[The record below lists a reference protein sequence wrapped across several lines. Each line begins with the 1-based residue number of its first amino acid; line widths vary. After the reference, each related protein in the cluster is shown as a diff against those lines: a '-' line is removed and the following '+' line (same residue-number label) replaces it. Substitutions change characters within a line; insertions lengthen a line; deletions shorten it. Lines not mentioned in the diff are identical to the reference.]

1 MREVLATMNGRL
13 NWHPGFLQC
22 LMGMPNTPT
31 DLLKCCSTAIEAA
44 MDDPLFLP
52 SITAMCK
59 GKGNAGILTQTNRI
73 EWAYPLEAGLVT
85 DDVAEMRNASE
96 SLKRQQRG
104 QRGATDTVTEGAA
117 IPGPAIVGADVGAAA
132 GAAAQQAAAGT
143 GNIAVGAVSR
153 ASAVA
158 RGMGMGSDS
167 TDSTVAASSV
177 VLGAARRRVVAPP
190 AASESPRVVGRPIAC
205 PVASEVSFTSMLAST
220 LHHHIRNKFVDIEVL
235 HQFNVLGSI
244 PDIVLVSSPE
254 LSPATPRG
262 ACDPASVER
271 EGVPKLPFAF
281 IEVGS
286 DPFPSKVNQMFLYAL
301 KNLVTLVDGHTR
313 LRNPCQLG
321 LHIES
326 PRQTRAGK
334 SQLSLQWTLLG
345 YCITR
350 PPITTPTPTR
360 AVIADVVLG
369 SGNLSNLGWAL
380 EMLVLCCLHCG
391 WDYSPIALDWPSNVF
406 LTTKKVFKVYR
417 NGTKRKPNIQLFQ
430 SISGVEAELITVG
443 NPQPTCQILQ
453 YPFQQGS
460 HTASSVQ
467 QAQTIARQLENLHR
481 LGFVHGDIRGG
492 NLIFGDKSVII
503 DFDFASPRG
512 SAYPNGYTTEGLGD
526 AERHPAAK
534 NLDAIMDPSHDIFSL
549 HSILKQYAC
558 SEEASQ
564 DQWTTALAALDRDS
578 QPLSEFINSCR
589 HILQCAL
596 IRVVPTN
603 SHGVDSSSPVKGA
616 GTGSPPR
623 AAPAPTSDGAS
634 KATSSNDASKA
645 ASTGPPPQLLRTS
658 SSKAASESGASR
670 APSRAS
676 ESGASRAPSRAS
688 ESGASRAPSRASEA
702 PSVPSQSRASMADGM
717 KEGMENLAI
726 TC

>member
-467 QAQTIARQLENLHR
+467 QVLTIARQLDKLHTE
-481 LGFVHGDIRGG
+481 LKIVHGDIRGG

-503 DFDFASPRG
+503 DFDFASPETG
-512 SAYPNGYTTEGLGD
+512 MSQCPTYPDGYTTDGLGD

-534 NLDAIMDPSHDIFSL
+534 SGARMAFIHDIYSL
-549 HSILKQYAC
+549 HSVLKGYTC
-558 SEEASQ
+558 DGSEQHERIWR
-564 DQWTTALAALDRDS
+564 DALGALVERLDLKYFIDLCEPIAS
-578 QPLSEFINSCR
+578 QPLRLSC
-589 HILQCAL
+589 A
-596 IRVVPTN
+596 RV
-603 SHGVDSSSPVKGA
+603 SSDSPKKV

-623 AAPAPTSDGAS
+623 PDAPVTGSRMSSRGSASPMESSAPDG
-634 KATSSNDASKA
+634 DGL
-645 ASTGPPPQLLRTS
+645 GP
-658 SSKAASESGASR
+658 
-670 APSRAS
+670 
-676 ESGASRAPSRAS
+676 
-688 ESGASRAPSRASEA
+688 
-702 PSVPSQSRASMADGM
+702 
-717 KEGMENLAI
+717 
-726 TC
+726 